1 MVSLISEIEDN
12 KQAAVKKSKPLRLF
26 NDVPVD
32 NFIVK
37 AFDNSGEKE
46 VEKEQV
52 VDKSEVS
59 KVDVLAEIKVEKN
72 FGDIE
77 MNDIN
82 NAKPA
87 INPEKPKSLSEK
99 LIELTKEQKA
109 LALSLEYDAKTTRY
123 FSHVALGVGALSL
136 VVAVVMAVSNS
147 KLHTEITELNQSM
160 LTMKASSSDMNA
172 KLHLVEF
179 KKMQK
184 KLAQLAAVNPQGDIS
199 STTHKQPVPL
209 VVHPQ
214 ITENKVAPINEKIVA
229 KLAVNPQKPIEA
241 KPAPVVKKVE
251 IKKELV
257 KSKKVTV
264 IDKKVLA
271 STPTSSKAWTVN
283 LMTFQRSWDAKK
295 NAARMKKQGIPVHV
309 VSTKVR
315 GKPNYHLRVSGFNNK
330 NDAKSFA
337 NKLNSQLKLSKVRV
351 IEG

>member
-1 MVSLISEIEDN
+1 MVMKMVSLISEYTNN
-12 KQAAVKKSKPLRLF
+12 KPAAVKKTKPLRLF
-26 NDVPVD
+26 NNVPVD

-37 AFDNSGEKE
+37 AFDNVYEKKE
-46 VEKEQV
+46 EKEQMM
-52 VDKSEVS
+52 DKNNVL
-59 KVDVLAEIKVEKN
+59 KVDVLADMKVEKK

-77 MNDIN
+77 MNES
-82 NAKPA
+82 KPS
-87 INPEKPKSLSEK
+87 IEPEQPKSLSEK
-99 LIELTKEQKA
+99 LVELTKEQKA

-147 KLHTEITELNQSM
+147 KLHTEITKLNQSI
-160 LTMKASSSDMNA
+160 TVMKASSNEMNTN
-172 KLHLVEF
+172 LHLVEF

-184 KLAQLAAVNPQGDIS
+184 KLAGIDPQKNVSFTLQNPPAPHI
-199 STTHKQPVPL
+199 TQPQV
-209 VVHPQ
+209 
-214 ITENKVAPINEKIVA
+214 TKNKVLPANEKIVA
-229 KLAVNPQKPIEA
+229 PLAVIPQKLVEV

-251 IKKELV
+251 IKKEPV
-257 KSKKVTV
+257 KLKTAKIV
-264 IDKKVLA
+264 DKKVLA
-271 STPTSSKAWTVN
+271 TSSKAWTVN

-309 VSTKVR
+309 VSTKVK